1 MKKFFKAASILA
13 AVSMLFAFASCQQDP
28 ETPATSGTAP
38 VFKAETKTVDLSSLD
53 VTSITE
59 VKVVDENIA
68 TVEYDG
74 TKVTVKSKAKGTTA
88 ATVKV
93 AGKKGDKDA
102 TGEAALTITVSETG
116 KLEVKGLD
124 SITLIETPE
133 SGGNEPGENPG
144 ENPGGNEPGENPGGN
159 EPAATGTVWEFET
172 QPDFADPETKKIT
185 KIGASFVADSGS
197 TATLTV
203 KEATDLKWAGTDE
216 YYLQAGKNSKLWSEY
231 ATKAKAQLTLTTT
244 ETATIEILESGSGGA
259 PGENRWI
266 VITNASG
273 EVVGKVESSLTGDQ
287 NTCKI
292 EAAPAGEYTIYMNGA
307 RIHSIKVIQ

>member
-68 TVEYDG
+68 TVEYAG

-133 SGGNEPGENPG
+133 S
-144 ENPGGNEPGENPGGN
+144 GGNEPGENPGGN